1 MPLITAPNLETPDAS
16 YAELIAAH
24 EGLTEEESHAFN
36 ARLILILMN
45 QIGRADTITAALAL
59 AKAPPAAGS

>member
-16 YAELIAAH
+16 YAALIAAH
-24 EGLTEEESHAFN
+24 DGLTEPESHAFN

-45 QIGRADTITAALAL
+45 QVGDAAMIQAALEL
-59 AKAPPAAGS
+59 ARATAPRI